1 MPSNSQ
7 TTFLLVL
14 LTVFLLVFFT
24 SRTLFASPEQST
36 PSSTGVESEDVAA
49 KTDKLGDYVSFPG
62 VGVAIRQPDGF
73 IVDDSFEG
81 FGMREKQI
89 SVMALSLPGPF
100 REISGG
106 FTEMHIEEQGW
117 TFLSREELKVGDM
130 PAVFIQFEQT
140 AAGTVFEKLT
150 LTFGSDE
157 KTTLVTA
164 TYPKEF
170 RDEFSAELRA
180 AVLSSRPAK
189 ADPAAEAPDLTVE
202 GSKKLRRTF
211 GVSGLIIYTL
221 KGKIPADAPEDPL
234 FLIGKGFRVVL
245 DTKGFAEQRLRTH
258 AHTKNVANVST
269 TPFSVDGL
277 EGFESTATARDEES
291 NIPLI
296 LYQAIVFD
304 EKDYILMVGLVG
316 VEKQEEYLP
325 EFKKMAR
332 SLRRT
337 KTP

>member
-7 TTFLLVL
+7 ITFLLVL
-14 LTVFLLVFFT
+14 LTVFLLVFLM
-24 SRTLFASPEQST
+24 SRALFAGPEQST
-36 PSSTGVESEDVAA
+36 PSSTDAKSGDVAA
-49 KTDKLGDYVSFPG
+49 RTEKLGDYVSFPG

-73 IVDDSFEG
+73 IVDDSFDG
-81 FGMREKQI
+81 FGLREKQTSI
-89 SVMALSLPGPF
+89 LTLSLPGPY

-106 FTEMHIEEQGW
+106 FTKMHIEEQGW
-117 TFLSREELKVGDM
+117 TFLNREELKIGEM
-130 PAVFIQFEQT
+130 PAVLVQFEQSAT
-140 AAGTVFEKLT
+140 GTVFEKTT
-150 LTFGSDE
+150 LAFGSDE

-170 RDEFSAELRA
+170 RDEFSAQLKA
-180 AVLSSRPAK
+180 AVLSSRPIK
-189 ADPAAEAPDLTVE
+189 ADQAAEELDLTVE

-211 GVSGLIIYTL
+211 GFPGFIVYTSN
-221 KGKIPADAPEDPL
+221 GKMPLDSPKDP
-234 FLIGKGFRVVL
+234 FFAIAKGFRGVL
-245 DTKGFAEQRLRTH
+245 DTKEFSEHRLRTH

-291 NIPLI
+291 DTPLT

-304 EKDYILMVGLVG
+304 EKGYILMVGLVDI
-316 VEKQEEYLP
+316 EKSDEYLP